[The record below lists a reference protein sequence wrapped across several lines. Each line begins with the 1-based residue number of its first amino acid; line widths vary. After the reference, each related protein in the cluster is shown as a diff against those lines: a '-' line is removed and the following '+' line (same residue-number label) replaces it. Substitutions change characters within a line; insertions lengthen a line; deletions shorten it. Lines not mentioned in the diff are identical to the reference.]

1 MKQRSLSDVFM
12 DKLLSEYKVLTDY
25 VKTDDTLDMEFRGK
39 EVMVYYRGGR
49 LLTLSESGIFTPLDK
64 NYGEVCSLNLMN
76 LEEYIPKAKHLMDKY
91 QVEVKANLSE
101 KEISQRIVMENNYS
115 PYSNDTDYF
124 IVDME
129 YCQGD
134 GENYQFDLIGIKW
147 LSTMVDRKKLYFKI
161 VVMETKQGC
170 QTLRSSSQNPGLKT
184 HYEDFMSFLRCKDF
198 KAISNDMAKIFCQ
211 KCELGLVRIN
221 ERSEEIKRNSEFKL
235 ADDAEFIAILANY
248 KAASSNLSNELN
260 ELSDDVDIKFAKS
273 NYMGYGLYRSSIY
286 SLSEIKNNLKN
297 EHKNP

>member
-1 MKQRSLSDVFM
+1 M

-25 VKTDDTLDMEFRGK
+25 VKTDDTLDMEFRGN

-49 LLTLSESGIFTPLDK
+49 LLTLSESGVFTPLDK
-64 NYGEVCSLNLMN
+64 NYGEVCPVNLMN

-170 QTLRSSSQNPGLKT
+170 QTLRSSLQNPGLKT
-184 HYEDFMSFLRCKDF
+184 HYEDFMSFLHCKDF

-260 ELSDDVDIKFAKS
+260 ELSDDADIKFAKS
-273 NYMGYGLYRSSIY
+273 NYMGYGLYSSSIY
-286 SLSEIKNNLKN
+286 SLSEIKNNQK
-297 EHKNP
+297 K

>member
-1 MKQRSLSDVFM
+1 
-12 DKLLSEYKVLTDY
+12 
-25 VKTDDTLDMEFRGK
+25 
-39 EVMVYYRGGR
+39 
-49 LLTLSESGIFTPLDK
+49 
-64 NYGEVCSLNLMN
+64 
-76 LEEYIPKAKHLMDKY
+76 
-91 QVEVKANLSE
+91 
-101 KEISQRIVMENNYS
+101 MENNYS

-211 KCELGLVRIN
+211 KCELGLIRIN
-221 ERSEEIKRNSEFKL
+221 ERSEVITRDSEFKL
-235 ADDAEFIAILANY
+235 ADDADFIAILANY
-248 KAASSNLSNELN
+248 KPASSNLSNELN
-260 ELSDDVDIKFAKS
+260 ELSDDADIKFAKS

-286 SLSEIKNNLKN
+286 SLSEIKNNLK
-297 EHKNP
+297 K

>member
-49 LLTLSESGIFTPLDK
+49 LLTLSESWIFTPLDK

-76 LEEYIPKAKHLMDKY
+76 LEEYIPKAKRLMDKY
-91 QVEVKANLSE
+91 QINVKKNNE
-101 KEISQRIVMENNYS
+101 KEISQRIIMENNYS

-129 YCQGD
+129 YSHGD
-134 GENYQFDLIGIKW
+134 KKDKKYQFDLIGIKW
-147 LSTMVDRKKLYFKI
+147 PSTKVDRKKLNFKI
-161 VVMETKQGC
+161 VVIETKRGLR
-170 QTLRSSSQNPGLKT
+170 TLRSGSQNPGLKT

-260 ELSDDVDIKFAKS
+260 ELSDDADIKFAKS

-286 SLSEIKNNLKN
+286 SLSEIKNNLK
-297 EHKNP
+297 K

>member
-25 VKTDDTLDMEFRGK
+25 VKTDDTLDMEFRGN

-49 LLTLSESGIFTPLDK
+49 LLTLSESGVFTPLDK
-64 NYGEVCSLNLMN
+64 NYGEVCPVNLMN

-260 ELSDDVDIKFAKS
+260 ELSDDADIKFAKS
-273 NYMGYGLYRSSIY
+273 NYMGYGLFDSSILF
-286 SLSEIKNNLKN
+286 LSEMKSKLKI
-297 EHKNP
+297 

>member
-184 HYEDFMSFLRCKDF
+184 HYEDFMSFLRCKAF

-235 ADDAEFIAILANY
+235 ADDADFIAILANY
-248 KAASSNLSNELN
+248 KPASSNLCRELN
-260 ELSDDVDIKFAKS
+260 ELSADANMKFATS
-273 NYMGYGLYRSSIY
+273 GYMGYGLFDSSIL
-286 SLSEIKNNLKN
+286 SLSEMKSKLKI
-297 EHKNP
+297 